1 MTHGFRTAVLLAA
14 LVLAAAGCGS
24 GQSNSTTSRSSTG
37 SPHSSANPAASTVGA
52 GPLSAEAQA
61 AATGDIPDTQVFLT
75 LQNRRAG
82 YTIKYPEGWTQRG
95 TGADLTLSDKNNI
108 AHIVVASG
116 GAPSTASV
124 SSELSRL
131 ETARRILTFAVPVAI
146 HITQGPAIK
155 STYTSVSAPNP
166 VTGKS
171 VVLIVDRYEFGHR
184 GSRVTVDLGTPKG
197 VDNVDAYRLM
207 INSFAWR

>member
-1 MTHGFRTAVLLAA
+1 M
-14 LVLAAAGCGS
+14 
-24 GQSNSTTSRSSTG
+24 
-37 SPHSSANPAASTVGA
+37 
-52 GPLSAEAQA
+52 
-61 AATGDIPDTQVFLT
+61 FLT
-75 LQNRRAG
+75 LQNRRTG

-108 AHIVVASG
+108 AHIFVATA

-124 SSELSRL
+124 SAELGRL
-131 ETARRILTFAVPVAI
+131 KTAGRILTFAVPAAI

-155 STYTSVSAPNP
+155 STYTTESAPSP

-171 VVLIVDRYEFGHR
+171 VVLIVDRYEFAHK